1 MGSKTKLEKFDALD
15 FRGALHWTFNFR
27 CFDKDLCIKC
37 FKNTK
42 IQFEV
47 TKRSQ
52 KQNWK
57 ITKYFLAHW
66 TFEEFSTGFFIL
78 GVLIRICV

>member
-1 MGSKTKLEKFDALD
+1 MQFEVMKRGQKQNRKIKKIDPLD

-27 CFDKDLCIKC
+27 CFDKDLCIKF

-47 TKRSQ
+47 TKRGQ
-52 KQNWK
+52 KPNMK
-57 ITKYFLAHW
+57 I
-66 TFEEFSTGFFIL
+66 
-78 GVLIRICV
+78 